1 MIKFST
7 MIAGYFS
14 ALVVIIPLNSYIFQ
28 NIFLIIVTHILTDS
42 LLLTLGLYKEHS
54 IFLRLGY

>member
-28 NIFLIIVTHILTDS
+28 NIFLIVTHILTDS

-54 IFLRLGY
+54 IFLHLGY